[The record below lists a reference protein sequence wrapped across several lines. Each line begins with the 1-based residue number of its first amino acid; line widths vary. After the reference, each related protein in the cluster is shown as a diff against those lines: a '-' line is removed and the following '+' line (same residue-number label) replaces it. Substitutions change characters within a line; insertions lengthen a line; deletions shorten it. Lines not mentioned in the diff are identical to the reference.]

1 VSACETEV
9 GEDIYVELPP
19 HPTIEVDLEPSSRD
33 GHVKP
38 RTIAAAGCQRR
49 AVDQA
54 VAAETLVTYN
64 RVSDVHLDQQ
74 HLGVATVFDARDGVV
89 EAVTLV
95 DAELYREVLVVWE
108 LVGED
113 ATVRVVPDDVVSE
126 SEPCREMETYT

>member
-1 VSACETEV
+1 LQPLVASVAPLMRL
-9 GEDIYVELPP
+9 LPQKHWTP
-19 HPTIEVDLEPSSRD
+19 
-33 GHVKP
+33 KK
-38 RTIAAAGCQRR
+38 C
-49 AVDQA
+49 
-54 VAAETLVTYN
+54 
-64 RVSDVHLDQQ
+64 VSDVHLDQQ